1 MPVFIKFRF
10 STSFY
15 KLRHS
20 KSDIVVKINRNIVK
34 YVEGDINI
42 MNKLFRGYS
51 EDEVIEVRGK
61 IKRLEIRRKEFNELK
76 EKLEE
81 EFKFEIVGYIIDDIL
96 DYEDY
101 HHFCLMVNMAVIN
114 HRLTAEEGKKLK
126 LGIKKLFKIDSEYD
140 RLDKAKYIKE
150 VTDFDLWY
158 ETYSTKE
165 LVDLKKHLSEND
177 FELLKKLGIEVKD
190 KIYTEQELE
199 YLDMDLIAYYINE
212 EDMDEEEIKESKDL
226 PESVTREEFNEL
238 LEKVNNISIKY
249 NF

>member
-1 MPVFIKFRF
+1 
-10 STSFY
+10 
-15 KLRHS
+15 
-20 KSDIVVKINRNIVK
+20 
-34 YVEGDINI
+34 
-42 MNKLFRGYS
+42 MNKLFKGYS
-51 EDEVIEVRGK
+51 DNEITEVKGK
-61 IKRLEIRRKEFNELK
+61 IKRLEVRRKEFKELK

-96 DYEDY
+96 DYENY
-101 HHFCLMVNMAVIN
+101 HHYCLMVNMAVIN
-114 HRLTAEEGKKLK
+114 HRLTAEEGKKIK
-126 LGIKKLFKIDSEYD
+126 LGIKKLFKINSEYD
-140 RLDKAKYIKE
+140 RLDKSKYINE
-150 VTDFDLWY
+150 ITDFDLWY

-165 LVDLKKHLSEND
+165 LVDLKKHLSESD

-226 PESVTREEFNEL
+226 PENVTREEFNEL
-238 LEKVNNISIKY
+238 LEKVNNISIEY